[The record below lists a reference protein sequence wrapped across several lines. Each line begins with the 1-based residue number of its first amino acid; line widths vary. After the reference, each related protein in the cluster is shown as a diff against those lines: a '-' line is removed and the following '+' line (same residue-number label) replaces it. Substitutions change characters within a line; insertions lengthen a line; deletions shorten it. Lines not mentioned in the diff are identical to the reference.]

1 MANKIQ
7 IKRGLK
13 TNLPILDVGE
23 PGFCTDTGEVFFGD
37 GSANHQVVMH
47 NEYNANTI
55 LAATTDNTPVA
66 LTIAEQRIIGRKTG
80 GNITDLA
87 NAEIMA
93 ILSGGAAA
101 DFSMNSKK
109 ITSLA
114 TPTDDTD
121 AATKLYVD
129 DIIATND
136 AMVFKGTIG
145 SGGTVESLPT
155 THDIG
160 WTYKVI
166 TAGTYA
172 GKVCE
177 IGDMLISLVSR
188 SGSGNTN
195 ADWAVIQANI
205 DGAVTGPASAIDE
218 RIAVFNGATGKVIK
232 DGGVAVSGLA
242 TSTHV
247 HGNIT
252 NDGKIGSISGLV
264 IVTTADGVLT
274 TLTAGSSGQFLAHDA
289 TFATPP
295 NDNTATA
302 VDDILD
308 GSNSGTAITYAP
320 YSTSQAASATPRFY
334 THATDP
340 SGTSRLNVSSY
351 FYATRLY
358 DDGIRVLN
366 QNSDIDCGAF
376 PIT

>member
-13 TNLPILDVGE
+13 INLPILDSGE

-55 LAATTDNTPVA
+55 LAAITDNTPAA
-66 LTIAEQRIIGRKTG
+66 LTIAEQRIVGRKTG
-80 GNITDLA
+80 GNITDLT

-109 ITSLA
+109 ITTLA
-114 TPTDDTD
+114 TPTADTD

-129 DIIATND
+129 NIISTND

-145 SGGTVESLPT
+145 LGGTVEALPT
-155 THDIG
+155 THDVG
-160 WTYKVI
+160 WTYRVI
-166 TAGTYA
+166 TADTYA
-172 GKVCE
+172 DKVCE

-188 SGSGNTN
+188 EGSGNTD
-195 ADWAVIQANI
+195 ADWSVFQTNI
-205 DGAVTGPASAIDE
+205 DGAVTGPSSATDE
-218 RIAVFNGATGKVIK
+218 RIAVFNGISGKVIK
-232 DGGVAVSGLA
+232 DGGVAISELA

-252 NDGKIGSISGLV
+252 NDGKIGSTPGLV
-264 IVTTADGVLT
+264 IVTTADGVLNV
-274 TLTAGSSGQFLAHDA
+274 LTAGSSGQFLAHDA
-289 TFATPP
+289 TFTTPP

-308 GSNSGTAITYAP
+308 GSNDGTAITYAP
-320 YSTSQAASATPRFY
+320 YSTSQAANASPRFY
-334 THATDP
+334 THATNP

-351 FYATRLY
+351 FYATQLY

-366 QNSDIDCGAF
+366 QNSDIDCGSF
-376 PIT
+376 T

>member
-13 TNLPILDVGE
+13 TNLPILNSGE

-55 LAATTDNTPVA
+55 LTADTDNTPAA
-66 LTIAEQRIIGRKTG
+66 LTIAEQRIVGRKTG
-80 GNITDLA
+80 GNITDLT

-101 DFSMNSKK
+101 DFSMNSQK
-109 ITSLA
+109 ITTLA
-114 TPTDDTD
+114 TPTADAD

-129 DIIATND
+129 SIIATND

-145 SGGTVESLPT
+145 SGGTVEALPT
-155 THDIG
+155 THDVG
-160 WTYKVI
+160 WTYRVI
-166 TAGTYA
+166 TADTYA

-188 SGSGNTN
+188 EDSGNTD
-195 ADWAVIQANI
+195 ADWSVFQTNI
-205 DGAVTGPASAIDE
+205 DGAVTGPSSATDE
-218 RIAVFNGATGKVIK
+218 RIAVFNGITGKIIK
-232 DGGVAVSGLA
+232 DGGTAISGLA

-247 HGNIT
+247 HGNIS
-252 NDGKIGSISGLV
+252 NDGKIGSTTDL
-264 IVTTADGVLT
+264 IVKTTTDGALT
-274 TLTAGSSGQFLAHDA
+274 TLAAGTSGQFLAYNGSW
-289 TFATPP
+289 ATPP

-302 VDDILD
+302 IDDILD
-308 GSNSGTAITYAP
+308 GSNTGTAITYTP
-320 YSTSQAASATPRFY
+320 YSTSQAASETPKFY
-334 THATDP
+334 THATNP

-351 FYATRLY
+351 FYATQLY

-366 QNSDIDCGAF
+366 QNSDIDGGAF
-376 PIT
+376 A